1 MSQEIEVRTGGV
13 DDVDELRPV
22 WLAVHRHHAATMPE
36 LAPYVDDDASW
47 RERRALYIALLDQSA
62 TLLVTAVHGP
72 DVVGYGM
79 VRVLSAAE
87 SWVADTWV
95 TGPLLGEIESLGVL
109 PGYRGA
115 GLGSRILDHLESHLQ
130 RLGVDDVIL
139 GVLPGNAAAL
149 RLYRARGYR
158 PTWTYLSRF
167 ADRPDRA

>member
-1 MSQEIEVRTGGV
+1 MSRTTEVRSGVV
-13 DDVDELRPV
+13 DDVDALRPV

-36 LAPYVDDDASW
+36 LAPYVDDDTSW
-47 RERRALYIALLDQSA
+47 RERRALYIALLDQPA
-62 TLLVTAVHGP
+62 TLLVTAVDGP

-109 PGYRGA
+109 PDYRGA
-115 GLGSRILDHLESHLQ
+115 GLGSRILDRLEQHLRQ
-130 RLGVDDVIL
+130 LGVHDVIL
-139 GVLPGNAAAL
+139 GALPGNTAAL

-167 ADRPDRA
+167 SDRGD